1 MVLSLSLSKVS
12 LPFVS
17 HRLEGQVEGVEDVY
31 GMTDIQNIAN
41 VSVAIVNKI
50 LFKVGFRQL
59 RQAILK
65 GEVSQYSWPPV

>member
-31 GMTDIQNIAN
+31 GMTDIFDPKLCQC
-41 VSVAIVNKI
+41 KC
-50 LFKVGFRQL
+50 RY
-59 RQAILK
+59 R
-65 GEVSQYSWPPV
+65 E